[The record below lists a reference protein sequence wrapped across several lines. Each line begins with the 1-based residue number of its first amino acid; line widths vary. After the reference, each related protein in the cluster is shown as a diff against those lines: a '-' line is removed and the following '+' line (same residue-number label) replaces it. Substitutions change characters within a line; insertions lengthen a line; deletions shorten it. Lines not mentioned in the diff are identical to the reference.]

1 VPSIQ
6 SYTITLR
13 NNQTESSARRLL
25 AELSPDFIVPS
36 RDGVQQIL
44 KILGLS
50 RSFSRA
56 FDIIHVPNRDR
67 SRSDEAIIAED
78 KFVLIELKTTRK
90 RLPNN
95 PYGFFFG
102 ATKNEFDLA
111 EKMGDRYKFCFVS
124 LHHESSSYAL
134 VTLEELKKLVKTQ
147 RIQYQINIKA
157 RAD

>member
-1 VPSIQ
+1 MASIQ
-6 SYTITLR
+6 SYTITLK
-13 NNQTESSARRLL
+13 NNQTESDARVLL
-25 AELSPDFIVPS
+25 AKLDPGFIVPS
-36 RDGVQQIL
+36 RSLKQEIL
-44 KILGLS
+44 RVLKLD

-56 FDIIHVPNRDR
+56 FDLIHVPDTDK
-67 SRSDEAIIAED
+67 SDEAIIAAD
-78 KFVLIELKTTRK
+78 RFTLIELKTTKK
-90 RLPNN
+90 RLKNN

-111 EKMGDRYKFCFVS
+111 EKMGERFRFCFIS

-147 RIQYQINIKA
+147 RIQYQINIKT